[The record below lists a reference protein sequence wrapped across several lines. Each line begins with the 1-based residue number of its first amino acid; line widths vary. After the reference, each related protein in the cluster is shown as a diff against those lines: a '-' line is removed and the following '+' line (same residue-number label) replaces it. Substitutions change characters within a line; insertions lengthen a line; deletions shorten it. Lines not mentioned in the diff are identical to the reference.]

1 MIIVGLTGGIGSG
14 KSTVA
19 SVWEKRGAC
28 LIKAD
33 DLAKELMVSDP
44 ELISQIKAT
53 FGNQAYLED
62 GSLDKS
68 FLAKEAFEKGRVEE
82 LNNLVHPAVYKWFE
96 KQKKLEEAKGTK
108 VLIREAALL
117 LDKGKPSGFDVIV
130 VVNADENK
138 RISRVSLRDS
148 SDEKSIKS
156 RMDKQLNPEK
166 MLEMADIVIQNNSDL
181 ASLIEKAN
189 QVYDQLVLWDQK

>member
-19 SVWEKRGAC
+19 SVWESRGAC
-28 LIKAD
+28 IVKAD

-44 ELISQIKAT
+44 ELVKQIKKT
-53 FGNQAYLED
+53 FGEKAYFEN
-62 GSLDKS
+62 GSLDKV

-96 KQKKLEEAKGTK
+96 DQKKQEKAKGTK
-108 VLIREAALL
+108 VLVREAALL
-117 LDKGKPSGFDVIV
+117 LDKGKPSDFDVIV

-148 SDEKSIKS
+148 SDEKAIKN
-156 RMDKQLNPEK
+156 RMDKQLSPEK
-166 MLEMADIVIQNNSDL
+166 MIEMADIVIQNNSDL
-181 ASLIEKAN
+181 ESLTEKAN
-189 QVYDQLVLWDQK
+189 IVYDKLVLWNQK